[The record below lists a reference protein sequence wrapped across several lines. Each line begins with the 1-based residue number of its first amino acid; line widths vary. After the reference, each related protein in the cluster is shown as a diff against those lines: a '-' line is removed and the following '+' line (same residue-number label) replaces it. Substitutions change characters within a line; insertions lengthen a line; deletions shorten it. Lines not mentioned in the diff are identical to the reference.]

1 MERRLRKVKTTMSIH
16 AHRRTLELL
25 DGEYASIHH
34 GRSHDFDDLR
44 EYQPGDDVKD
54 IDWKATAR
62 SHVPLVKRYI
72 ASRQHTLLLVVDSG
86 RNMAAAA
93 ESGETKRD
101 IAILVAGVLGY
112 LATRHGDR
120 VGLLMGDAD
129 RFESVQEGGSESHL
143 ERMLRRVHEAIALDG
158 PRSHPQ
164 GGVGPA
170 VRRVRPPPPI
180 LLNAPRPAPTPRR
193 SPDVQFDTGLR
204 SALPPAAPPPNTD
217 AAHLNSA
224 HLRPRSRGS
233 LRLASSHPQAAP
245 LIDPNYW
252 ADPHDRARGLEGL
265 RIAREI
271 TRQKALQPFVIAE
284 RLPWPGLVTE
294 AALVEDASRN
304 AKTAHH
310 PGGT

>member
-72 ASRQHTLLLVVDSG
+72 ASRQHNLLLVVDSG
-86 RNMAAAA
+86 RNMAAIA
-93 ESGETKRD
+93 ESGETKRE

-129 RFESVQEGGSESHL
+129 RLESMQEGGSESHL
-143 ERMLRRVHEAIALDG
+143 ERMLRRVDETIALEG
-158 PRSHPQ
+158 PRSDLE
-164 GGVGPA
+164 GVLGQA
-170 VRRVRPPPPI
+170 VRRMR
-180 LLNAPRPAPTPRR
+180 RR
-193 SPDVQFDTGLR
+193 SLIVVIADDLAYTHDLDVHLGRLHTRHEVLWVSIGDADLMSRHRDHRELVGVDSGLGLPPFLRRDRGLRRAFDEATAERRHRLETGLR
-204 SALPPAAPPPNTD
+204 SLGIASVRIGD
-217 AAHLNSA
+217 SA
-224 HLRPRSRGS
+224 GAIGGLF
-233 LRLASSHPQAAP
+233 RLLERHR
-245 LIDPNYW
+245 
-252 ADPHDRARGLEGL
+252 RAR
-265 RIAREI
+265 R
-271 TRQKALQPFVIAE
+271 
-284 RLPWPGLVTE
+284 
-294 AALVEDASRN
+294 
-304 AKTAHH
+304 
-310 PGGT
+310 

>member
-86 RNMAAAA
+86 RNMAATA
-93 ESGETKRD
+93 ESGETKQE

-129 RFESVQEGGSESHL
+129 RLESMQEGGSESHL
-143 ERMLRRVHEAIALDG
+143 ERMLRRVDETIALEG
-158 PRSHPQ
+158 PRSDLE
-164 GGVGPA
+164 GVLGQA
-170 VRRVRPPPPI
+170 VRRMR
-180 LLNAPRPAPTPRR
+180 RR
-193 SPDVQFDTGLR
+193 SIIVVIADDLAYTHDLDVHLGRLHTRHEVLWVSIGDADLMSRHRDHRELVGVDSGLGLPPFLRRDRGLR
-204 SALPPAAPPPNTD
+204 RAFDEATAERRQRLEAGLRTLGIASVRIGDSAGAIGGLF
-217 AAHLNSA
+217 
-224 HLRPRSRGS
+224 
-233 LRLASSHPQAAP
+233 RLLERHR
-245 LIDPNYW
+245 
-252 ADPHDRARGLEGL
+252 RAR
-265 RIAREI
+265 R
-271 TRQKALQPFVIAE
+271 
-284 RLPWPGLVTE
+284 
-294 AALVEDASRN
+294 
-304 AKTAHH
+304 
-310 PGGT
+310 

>member
-86 RNMAAAA
+86 RNMAATA
-93 ESGETKRD
+93 ESGETKQE

-129 RFESVQEGGSESHL
+129 RLESMQQGGSESHL
-143 ERMLRRVHEAIALDG
+143 ERMLRRVDETIALEG
-158 PRSHPQ
+158 PRSDLE
-164 GGVGPA
+164 GVLGQA
-170 VRRVRPPPPI
+170 VRRMR
-180 LLNAPRPAPTPRR
+180 RR
-193 SPDVQFDTGLR
+193 SIIVVIADDLAYTHDLDVHLGRLHTRHELLWVSIGDADLMSRHRDHRELVGVDSGLGLPPFLRRDRGLR
-204 SALPPAAPPPNTD
+204 RAFDEATAERRQRLEAGLRTLGIASVRIGDSAGAIGGLF
-217 AAHLNSA
+217 
-224 HLRPRSRGS
+224 
-233 LRLASSHPQAAP
+233 RLLERHR
-245 LIDPNYW
+245 
-252 ADPHDRARGLEGL
+252 RAR
-265 RIAREI
+265 R
-271 TRQKALQPFVIAE
+271 
-284 RLPWPGLVTE
+284 
-294 AALVEDASRN
+294 
-304 AKTAHH
+304 
-310 PGGT
+310 

>member
-1 MERRLRKVKTTMSIH
+1 VERRLRKVKTTMSVH

-86 RNMAAAA
+86 RNMAATA
-93 ESGETKRD
+93 ESGETKQE

-129 RFESVQEGGSESHL
+129 RLESMQQGGSESHL
-143 ERMLRRVHEAIALDG
+143 ERMLRRVDETIALEG
-158 PRSHPQ
+158 PRSDLE
-164 GGVGPA
+164 GVLGQA
-170 VRRVRPPPPI
+170 VRRMR
-180 LLNAPRPAPTPRR
+180 RR
-193 SPDVQFDTGLR
+193 SIIVVIADDLAYTHDLDVHLGRLHTRHELLWVSIGDADLMSRHRDHRELVGVDSGLGLPPFLRRDRGLR
-204 SALPPAAPPPNTD
+204 RAFDEATAERRQRLEAGLRTLGIASVRIGDSAGAIGGLF
-217 AAHLNSA
+217 
-224 HLRPRSRGS
+224 
-233 LRLASSHPQAAP
+233 RLLERHR
-245 LIDPNYW
+245 
-252 ADPHDRARGLEGL
+252 RAR
-265 RIAREI
+265 R
-271 TRQKALQPFVIAE
+271 
-284 RLPWPGLVTE
+284 
-294 AALVEDASRN
+294 
-304 AKTAHH
+304 
-310 PGGT
+310 

>member
-1 MERRLRKVKTTMSIH
+1 MERRLRKVKTTMSVH

-86 RNMAAAA
+86 RNMAATA
-93 ESGETKRD
+93 ESGETKQE

-129 RFESVQEGGSESHL
+129 RLESMQQGGSESHL
-143 ERMLRRVHEAIALDG
+143 ERMLRRVDETIALEG
-158 PRSHPQ
+158 PRSDLE
-164 GGVGPA
+164 GVLGQA
-170 VRRVRPPPPI
+170 VRRMR
-180 LLNAPRPAPTPRR
+180 RR
-193 SPDVQFDTGLR
+193 SIIVVIADDLAYTHDLDVHLGRLHTRHELLWVSIGDADLMSRHRDHRELVGVDSGLGLPPFLRRDRGLR
-204 SALPPAAPPPNTD
+204 RAFDEATAERRQRLEAGLRTLGIASVRIGDSAGAIGGLF
-217 AAHLNSA
+217 
-224 HLRPRSRGS
+224 
-233 LRLASSHPQAAP
+233 RLLERHR
-245 LIDPNYW
+245 
-252 ADPHDRARGLEGL
+252 RAR
-265 RIAREI
+265 R
-271 TRQKALQPFVIAE
+271 
-284 RLPWPGLVTE
+284 
-294 AALVEDASRN
+294 
-304 AKTAHH
+304 
-310 PGGT
+310 

>member
-72 ASRQHTLLLVVDSG
+72 ASRQHNVLLVVDSG
-86 RNMAAAA
+86 RNMAATA
-93 ESGETKRD
+93 ESGETKRE

-129 RFESVQEGGSESHL
+129 RLESMPEGGSESHL
-143 ERMLRRVHEAIALDG
+143 ERMLRRMDEAIGLDG
-158 PRSHPQ
+158 PHSDLE
-164 GGVGPA
+164 GVLGQA
-170 VRRVRPPPPI
+170 VRRMR
-180 LLNAPRPAPTPRR
+180 RR
-193 SPDVQFDTGLR
+193 SLIVVIADDLAYTHDLDVHLGRLHTRHEVLWVSIGDADLMSRQRDHRELVGVDSGVGLPPFLRRDRGLRKAFDEATAERRARLETGLR
-204 SALPPAAPPPNTD
+204 TLGIASVRISDSTAAISG
-217 AAHLNSA
+217 LF
-224 HLRPRSRGS
+224 
-233 LRLASSHPQAAP
+233 RLLERHR
-245 LIDPNYW
+245 
-252 ADPHDRARGLEGL
+252 RAR
-265 RIAREI
+265 R
-271 TRQKALQPFVIAE
+271 
-284 RLPWPGLVTE
+284 
-294 AALVEDASRN
+294 
-304 AKTAHH
+304 
-310 PGGT
+310 